1 MSGIDAGQLK
11 HLVVAPA
18 LAALGLDGDVA
29 VNLVTGTALAESRG
43 TYVRQIGGGPAL
55 GLWQME
61 PSTHDDCWVN
71 FLCYPAGRRF
81 ERILEGMLSQDLP
94 KSAQLVSNLRYASAM
109 ARIRYYR
116 MPVSLPSSNDP
127 AVLSRFHKQYY
138 NTAAGAADPVANIP
152 FFRQAVMV

>member
-43 TYVRQIGGGPAL
+43 AYVRQLGGGPAL

-61 PSTHDDCWVN
+61 PATHDDCWVN
-71 FLCYPAGRRF
+71 FLCYPAARRF
-81 ERILEGMLSQDLP
+81 ERILQGMLSPDLP
-94 KSAQLVSNLRYASAM
+94 RSAQLVSNLRYASAM

-116 MPVSLPSSNDP
+116 VSAPLPAMSDPV
-127 AVLSRFHKQYY
+127 ALSHFHKQYY
-138 NTAAGAADPVANIP
+138 NTAAGAADPTGNIP
-152 FFRQAVMV
+152 FFRQAVLV

>member
-18 LAALGLDGDVA
+18 LAALGLDGEVA

-61 PSTHDDCWVN
+61 PATHDDCWVN
-71 FLCYPAGRRF
+71 FLCYPVGKRF
-81 ERILEGMLSQDLP
+81 ERILQGMLSQDLP
-94 KSAQLVSNLRYASAM
+94 RSAQLVSNLRYASAM

-116 MPVSLPSSNDP
+116 VSAPLPSTSDP
-127 AVLSRFHKQYY
+127 AALSRFHKQYY
-138 NTAAGAADPVANIP
+138 NTAAGAADPLSNIP
-152 FFRQAVMV
+152 YFRQAVMV